1 LVEILHNNTISIV
14 LMVIT
19 YVAVFTSFYYFL
31 FKIRRKKL
39 YNRKEKF
46 FSTLEE
52 GLKSE
57 AINTIDD
64 VINIYKGVSR
74 LDSEDLDYRYGLS
87 KQLREFLV
95 NIISNEVDNSLS
107 NEQIIRWKQMIS
119 EIIKKNEEISP
130 YADLPN
136 AERNILSDILI
147 FLEKNDSESIKRKT
161 LELSG
166 LIQARNDDFN
176 RVKNINKWTIPLS
189 IIGFILTILLG
200 VLAFIKK

>member
-1 LVEILHNNTISIV
+1 MVEILHNNTISIV

>member
-1 LVEILHNNTISIV
+1 
-14 LMVIT
+14 MVIT